1 MLILDISF
9 GLLWI
14 ACCIYAFWRG
24 GWEGRW
30 TGTLFFVAAL
40 LSPLAGGYARQF
52 GMKNIGLL
60 SVDASLLLALCVIAA
75 RTNRYWPLWLVG
87 LHSLTV
93 CAELVALIDGRPL
106 AGAYEALQAFWSIPV
121 LSIMAYGVLLDRRED
136 QRQHVSV
143 DSGGGPRVAKTPQAT
158 S

>member
-1 MLILDISF
+1 MPILHISF
-9 GLLWI
+9 GILWI

-30 TGTLFFVAAL
+30 TGALFFVAAL
-40 LSPLAGGYARQF
+40 LSPLAGAYARQF

-60 SVDASLLLALCVIAA
+60 SVDAGLLFALCLIAA

-87 LHSLTV
+87 LHSLSV

-106 AGAYEALQAFWSIPV
+106 AGPYEALQAFWSIPV
-121 LSIMAYGVLLDRRED
+121 LSIMAYGVLLDRRAD
-136 QRQHVSV
+136 QRQ
-143 DSGGGPRVAKTPQAT
+143 DVALNDGRGRSIAPASQT
-158 S
+158 SA